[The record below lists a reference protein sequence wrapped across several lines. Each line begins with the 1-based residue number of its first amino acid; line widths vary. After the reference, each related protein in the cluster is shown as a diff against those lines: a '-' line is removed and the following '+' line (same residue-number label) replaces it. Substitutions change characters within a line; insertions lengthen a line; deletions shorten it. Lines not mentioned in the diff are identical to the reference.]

1 MQSSWSS
8 NGHLLKYICANFV
21 PIKFP
26 SQSGNS
32 LLECALNMLS
42 MKLIEVATSTRLI
55 GVWHLATKSKVKVI
69 ICLFLLFSK
78 LFFYNFDPPNI
89 PVSWN
94 ASSSTKIN

>member
-26 SQSGNS
+26 SPYGNS
-32 LLECALNMLS
+32 LLECALNL
-42 MKLIEVATSTRLI
+42 KLKASI
-55 GVWHLATKSKVKVI
+55 GVWHLGTKAKVKVI

-78 LFFYNFDPPNI
+78 LFFYNFHPPNI
-89 PVSWN
+89 PVPTC
-94 ASSSTKIN
+94 AQTYVVPPEMQEAALR